1 MSQQDLIE
9 MAKTIAT
16 NHSLD
21 PALIC
26 AVVEQESS
34 WNTFAIRYEPEFYL
48 HYVRPLAGLS
58 ATEAYARAFSWGLL
72 QLLGEC
78 ARENGYTGD
87 LAALCD
93 PGTGLNA
100 GCVHFARKL
109 KAADGDVHK
118 ALLLWNGGAAPGY
131 PAEVLARVSKYK
143 T

>member
-1 MSQQDLIE
+1 MSQQNLIE
-9 MAKTIAT
+9 LAKATAT

-26 AVVEQESS
+26 AIVEQESS

-78 ARENGYTGD
+78 ARENGFTGD
-87 LAALCD
+87 LASLCD
-93 PGTGLNA
+93 PETGLNA

-109 KAADGDVHK
+109 KTADGD
-118 ALLLWNGGAAPGY
+118 
-131 PAEVLARVSKYK
+131 
-143 T
+143 